1 MQVTSFRGSRTQLA
15 DRGFSFAIM
24 PCDWPNY
31 RPPLLAPR
39 SSLLSLLQPPPAL
52 IHFCGTSLLLLVSS
66 HLLFSLVSST
76 LPLIP
81 SLPPLF
87 TPSLAP
93 LLSFPL
99 YSSSACSARLQ
110 TGGSSSIGLLSF
122 PKKRKEKEGG
132 GEGEY
137 LHLNFCKNIS
147 NVSMVATDIWIP
159 RVFSLFPCT
168 QVKQVLMRV
177 FLSFHPPGEKPYKC
191 SWEGCEW
198 RFARSDE
205 LTRHYRKHTGAKPF
219 KCNHC
224 DRSVKTHLPFP
235 SLICFSPTFPRVI

>member
-39 SSLLSLLQPPPAL
+39 SSPLSLLQPPPAL

-93 LLSFPL
+93 LLSFPPL
-99 YSSSACSARLQ
+99 LLFCLFSKIADRWELVHRLALF
-110 TGGSSSIGLLSF
+110 SEK
-122 PKKRKEKEGG
+122 KKRKRGMEG
-132 GEGEY
+132 GEY
-137 LHLNFCKNIS
+137 LHLNFCKKHIKCQHGGDGYLDSTCVFFIS
-147 NVSMVATDIWIP
+147 LHAGKTGAHAC
-159 RVFSLFPCT
+159 FS
-168 QVKQVLMRV
+168 
-177 FLSFHPPGEKPYKC
+177 FLS
-191 SWEGCEW
+191 
-198 RFARSDE
+198 
-205 LTRHYRKHTGAKPF
+205 
-219 KCNHC
+219 
-224 DRSVKTHLPFP
+224 
-235 SLICFSPTFPRVI
+235 SPR

>member
-110 TGGSSSIGLLSF
+110 TGWSSSIGLLSF

-132 GEGEY
+132 GGEY
-137 LHLNFCKNIS
+137 LHLNFCKKHIKRQHGGDGYLDSTCVFFIS
-147 NVSMVATDIWIP
+147 LHAGKTGSHAC
-159 RVFSLFPCT
+159 FS
-168 QVKQVLMRV
+168 
-177 FLSFHPPGEKPYKC
+177 FLS
-191 SWEGCEW
+191 
-198 RFARSDE
+198 
-205 LTRHYRKHTGAKPF
+205 
-219 KCNHC
+219 
-224 DRSVKTHLPFP
+224 
-235 SLICFSPTFPRVI
+235 SPR

>member
-93 LLSFPL
+93 LLSFPPL
-99 YSSSACSARLQ
+99 LLFCLFSKIADRWELVHRLALF
-110 TGGSSSIGLLSF
+110 SKK
-122 PKKRKEKEGG
+122 KKRKRGRGG
-132 GEGEY
+132 NICT
-137 LHLNFCKNIS
+137 LISAKNIS

>member
-39 SSLLSLLQPPPAL
+39 SSLLSPAASSCLNPLLRHFSPTPGLISPPLLARL
-52 IHFCGTSLLLLVSS
+52 IHLASNPLPPSPLHSFSRSTSL
-66 HLLFSLVSST
+66 FPPST
-76 LPLIP
+76 
-81 SLPPLF
+81 
-87 TPSLAP
+87 P
-93 LLSFPL
+93 LLPVQQDCRPVGARP
-99 YSSSACSARLQ
+99 SACSLFRKKEK
-110 TGGSSSIGLLSF
+110 
-122 PKKRKEKEGG
+122 KKREGG
-132 GEGEY
+132 GNICT
-137 LHLNFCKNIS
+137 LISAKNIS